1 MTIADLLLAEWDLEI
16 AVTRTIL
23 ERVPDD
29 KADWKPHEKSFSMA
43 HLAQLVA
50 RMPAWVM
57 TVTDQD
63 ELDIA
68 PVDGPKT
75 AGYTNEPIADLLAL
89 FDKNAKAGRE
99 AIARTSDAT
108 FAKQWTFKAAGR
120 EMFTQEKYL
129 ALRTSVLNHMV
140 HHRAQL
146 GIYLRLVNEKV
157 PSMYGPT
164 ADTKGP

>member
-1 MTIADLLLAEWDLEI
+1 MSIAELLLPEWDLEI
-16 AVTRTIL
+16 ATTRTVL
-23 ERVPDD
+23 ARVPDD

-50 RMPAWVM
+50 RLPGWARM
-57 TVTDQD
+57 VTDKP

-75 AGYTNEPIADLLAL
+75 GGYTNESTADLLAL
-89 FDKNAKAGRE
+89 FDKNAKDGRA
-99 AIARTSDAT
+99 AIAAMTDERFNES
-108 FAKQWTFKAAGR
+108 WTLKAAGHAQ
-120 EMFTQEKYL
+120 FTQTKYL

-146 GIYLRLVNEKV
+146 GVYLRMVNEKV

-164 ADTKGP
+164 ADTK